1 MLTIR
6 CSKCKRKLFKYRK
19 IGKGRVL
26 RCWKDR
32 IVEDYTVHEGDV
44 VKCSCG
50 NTIGLDKGL
59 FIKMKQSAFTYS
71 GTVD

>member
-6 CSKCKRKLFKYRK
+6 CSKCKRKLFKYKK

-32 IVEDYTVHEGDV
+32 IVEDYTVHEENLI
-44 VKCSCG
+44 KCPCG
-50 NTIGLDKGL
+50 STIGLDKGL
-59 FIKMKQSAFTYS
+59 FIKMKQRAFTYS